1 MLVSNHMD
9 FKDRHDLW
17 VRSFK
22 INGTQ
27 YWTRSG
33 TLWNSIQKRTN
44 PKSKAVS
51 NNPSYLNVVNS
62 FKDFQEF
69 AEWCQEQT
77 GYLSKEDNG
86 RFWSI
91 DKDLI
96 GSKVYST
103 QNCVF
108 VPNEINNA
116 FHLNKDPNKNFP
128 LGVCWYP
135 RYSKFSSQCGRGITL
150 GYFNSPEEAHAKWQE
165 RKILMFIKTLDNFT
179 GKIDNRV
186 SELIG
191 SCIDQLHNDVANG
204 LLTKSWSCMEKY

>member
-128 LGVCWYP
+128 LG
-135 RYSKFSSQCGRGITL
+135 GML
-150 GYFNSPEEAHAKWQE
+150 
-165 RKILMFIKTLDNFT
+165 
-179 GKIDNRV
+179 V
-186 SELIG
+186 S
-191 SCIDQLHNDVANG
+191 
-204 LLTKSWSCMEKY
+204 